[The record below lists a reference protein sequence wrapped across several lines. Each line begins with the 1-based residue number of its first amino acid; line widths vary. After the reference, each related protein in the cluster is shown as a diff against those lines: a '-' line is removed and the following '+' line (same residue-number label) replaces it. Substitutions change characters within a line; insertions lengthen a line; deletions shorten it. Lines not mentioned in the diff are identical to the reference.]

1 MKRFSLKNVLSY
13 VIPILLFA
21 AMLAWLIVSL
31 LNTSGAA
38 AAQEQAAVKST
49 LENGITMCY
58 AIEGA
63 YPPSLEY
70 LSENYGIT
78 YNTSKFI
85 VHYDR
90 FADNIRPA
98 VRVIE
103 RMEVNGE
110 EL

>member
-1 MKRFSLKNVLSY
+1 MKRYSLKNVMAY

-21 AMLAWLIVSL
+21 AMLAWVIISLI
-31 LNTSGAA
+31 NTSRSAGR
-38 AAQEQAAVKST
+38 QEMAAVKST

-78 YNTSKFI
+78 YDTSKFI
-85 VHYDR
+85 VRYDR
-90 FADNIRPA
+90 FADNIRPT

-103 RMEVNGE
+103 RNGGAT
-110 EL
+110 